1 MTDNRATLN
10 LAAIPLVF
18 DHLVAPVRELHALGM
33 STHAIYERCRPGG
46 PWQRME
52 PNLVLLTDEPP
63 SRAQLINAALKVAGE
78 DAVLTGVDALKLH
91 GLSGAKLLSPIH
103 VLLPVRRRQPRLVD
117 GVYFDRTHQLPEPLH
132 LKGFPVAPLPRA
144 TVDAARRA
152 KVSKHVEDLLAESI
166 YKGKITPATLRDEL
180 DRVGGRGL
188 TLPRRKLAEIDDK
201 VRSMARGWARRLVQR
216 SGLPMPEWRVPITSR
231 NGIHVATADAWWDE
245 VGLAWEVDSYA
256 FDLSPV
262 DAQAALSRAA
272 RLTASG
278 VLVVHTSP
286 SQLREEPARV
296 ADLLR
301 GAYARAM
308 ARPRPEVNGQCRPP
322 KPTRQP
328 SLFTGTL
335 PKTPATTPSGK
346 LVLLDPSQKPAPPQ
360 PQQTAESTPT
370 EKPADSNP
378 PQKPHENEQS
388 EKTAKPA
395 KPEQPP
401 QGPAPEPTYPTPEQ
415 GTLRPTPDPQATEP
429 TPEPRTIEPTPEP
442 ETIGPTPEPQA
453 TEPTSEPEATEQT
466 PEPKVTGQIPKT
478 GAHNKTPYPD
488 QPQPPPEPLENA
500 AEPGS
505 PDKSSNPDQPSPTP
519 EPGSL
524 HKAHATEPSQP
535 TPASKAHQ
543 KIPEPQQTQPT
554 SKPQPLQAPEAVQ
567 FRPAPES

>member
-63 SRAQLINAALKVAGE
+63 SRAQLIHAALKVAGE

-328 SLFTGTL
+328 SLFPGTL
-335 PKTPATTPSGK
+335 QKTPATTPSGK

-401 QGPAPEPTYPTPEQ
+401 QGPAPEPTSKTPEP
-415 GTLRPTPDPQATEP
+415 GPLRPTPEPQATEP

>member
-1 MTDNRATLN
+1 MTDTRATLN
-10 LAAIPLVF
+10 IDAIPAVF

-46 PWQRME
+46 PWQRIE

-63 SRAQLINAALKVAGE
+63 SRAQRIHAALKVAGK

-103 VLLPVRRRQPRLVD
+103 VLLPARRRQPRLVD

-152 KVSKHVEDLLAESI
+152 KVSKHVEDLLAETI
-166 YKGKITPATLRDEL
+166 YKGKITPATLRDEF

-201 VRSMARGWARRLVQR
+201 VRSMARGWAKRLVQQ

-256 FDLSPV
+256 FDLSPM

-301 GAYARAM
+301 AAYARAM
-308 ARPRPEVNGQCRPP
+308 ARPRPEVNAQCKPP

-328 SLFTGTL
+328 VLFPGTL
-335 PKTPATTPSGK
+335 QKTSVSVPSGK
-346 LVLLDPSQKPAPPQ
+346 LLLLDPSPKP
-360 PQQTAESTPT
+360 TDSTPQET
-370 EKPADSNP
+370 PDTPPVQETPNTTPAQEAADSTPAEKPRASDP
-378 PQKPHENEQS
+378 PQKPHENQQS
-388 EKTAKPA
+388 EKAPETEQSRKGPEPEPTSSTPA
-395 KPEQPP
+395 PGRPQPTPSPEVTEPNPETGTHKKTPNPKQP
-401 QGPAPEPTYPTPEQ
+401 QPAPEPEPLHKTPELETPNKAAKPKQHDPTPAPDSFHEPPETNPPKPTPESK
-415 GTLRPTPDPQATEP
+415 PHE
-429 TPEPRTIEPTPEP
+429 TPE
-442 ETIGPTPEPQA
+442 
-453 TEPTSEPEATEQT
+453 TEQ
-466 PEPKVTGQIPKT
+466 
-478 GAHNKTPYPD
+478 
-488 QPQPPPEPLENA
+488 L
-500 AEPGS
+500 
-505 PDKSSNPDQPSPTP
+505 QPSP
-519 EPGSL
+519 
-524 HKAHATEPSQP
+524 
-535 TPASKAHQ
+535 
-543 KIPEPQQTQPT
+543 
-554 SKPQPLQAPEAVQ
+554 
-567 FRPAPES
+567 ES